1 METATHTSKKL
12 RLVAL
17 LLCWFLGMLGVHRF
31 YVGKIGTGIAM
42 LLITLTF
49 FGMIVTGIWVLIDLV
64 VIASGTFK
72 DNDGGVLETWSN

>member
-1 METATHTSKKL
+1 MEKATHTSKKL

-31 YVGKIGTGIAM
+31 YVGKTITGIAM

-49 FGMIVTGIWVLIDLV
+49 FGMIVTGIWVLVDMII
-64 VIASGTFK
+64 IASGSFTDK
-72 DNDGGVLETWSN
+72 DGAVLEKWSN

>member
-17 LLCWFLGMLGVHRF
+17 LLCWFFGMLGVHRF
-31 YVGKIGTGIAM
+31 YVGKTGTGIAM
-42 LLITLTF
+42 LLLTITF
-49 FGMIVTGIWVLIDLV
+49 FGMIVTGIWVLIDLI

-72 DNDGGVLETWSN
+72 DNDGCVLEKWSN

>member
-31 YVGKIGTGIAM
+31 YVGKTGTGIAM

-49 FGMIVTGIWVLIDLV
+49 FGMIVTGIWVLVDLI

-72 DNDGGVLETWSN
+72 DKDGGVLETWSN